1 MKVRSRRQRRSALLP
16 SLPCSG
22 PALQITNDLAMYLTP
37 IDRIAWVGI
46 HLLDTLSK
54 YLPMSFGNW
63 NLLSINGYSV
73 PERQDVL

>member
-1 MKVRSRRQRRSALLP
+1 
-16 SLPCSG
+16 
-22 PALQITNDLAMYLTP
+22 MYLTP
-37 IDRIAWVGI
+37 IDRIARVGI